1 MATPHIESKK
11 EDIAK
16 TVIMPGDPKRVL
28 YIVKNYLENYALI
41 NEVRG
46 ELGYTGFYKGKKIT
60 IFSSGMGI
68 PSMGIYS
75 HELFTEYDVDTI
87 IRIGSAGSYTNELK
101 VNDIF
106 LVNETYSESNYPL
119 YYSKS
124 NERTISASKELNEI
138 IKSTSKELN
147 IKIKEGVCHST
158 ESLYTKD
165 FNIEDFRKETNADCT
180 EMESYSLF
188 INANKLNKKAA
199 CILTISNSLIT
210 GEELSSIERETTFN
224 KMILLALE
232 TSLKLGD

>member
-1 MATPHIESKK
+1 MTPHIESKK

-16 TVIMPGDPKRVL
+16 VVIMPGDPKRVE
-28 YIVKNYLENYALI
+28 YIVKNYLEDYTLI

-46 ELGYTGFYKGKKIT
+46 ELGFTGFYKEKRVT
-60 IFSSGMGI
+60 VFSSGMGI

-87 IRIGSAGSYTNELK
+87 IRVGSAGSYTEELK
-101 VNDIF
+101 INDIF
-106 LVNETYSESNYPL
+106 LVNNTYSESNYPL

-124 NERTISASKELNEI
+124 NEKNVSSSTELNEI
-138 IKSTSKELN
+138 IKNTSKELN
-147 IKIKEGVCHST
+147 IELKEGVCHST

-165 FNIEDFRKETNADCT
+165 FDIESFRKETGSECT
-180 EMESYSLF
+180 EMESFSLF
-188 INANKLNKKAA
+188 INAKNLNKKAA

-210 GEELSSIERETTFN
+210 GEELSSEERETTFN

-232 TSLKLGD
+232 TAIKLKD